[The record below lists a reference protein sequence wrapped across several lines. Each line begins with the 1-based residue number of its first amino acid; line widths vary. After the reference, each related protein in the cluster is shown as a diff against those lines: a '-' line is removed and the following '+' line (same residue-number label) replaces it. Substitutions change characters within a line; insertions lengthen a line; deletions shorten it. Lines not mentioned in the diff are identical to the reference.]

1 MKVLRDVK
9 KLKIYMFYV
18 PKKIKMQGK
27 MIKNKMTVREREM
40 YIWLLNGEV
49 VARAKRTTG
58 FNKVLKKE
66 TFENIIKTLY
76 IIIKII

>member
-9 KLKIYMFYV
+9 KLKIYMLYV

-27 MIKNKMTVREREM
+27 MIKMTVREREM
-40 YIWLLNGEV
+40 YILMLYGDGEV

-58 FNKVLKKE
+58 LKKAQRR
-66 TFENIIKTLY
+66 KLL
-76 IIIKII
+76 KISLKRSILLLK